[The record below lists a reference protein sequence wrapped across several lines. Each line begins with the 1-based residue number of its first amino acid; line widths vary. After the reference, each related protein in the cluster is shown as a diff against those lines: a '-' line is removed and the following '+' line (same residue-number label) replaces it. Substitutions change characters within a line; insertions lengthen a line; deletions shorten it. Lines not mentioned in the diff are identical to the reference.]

1 MKKKLLSLVLAGAMV
16 ASTSVSAFAATPG
29 HINGSDAQE
38 HSTDVEITGQ
48 VLNNRGDLPAGTFN
62 VTVPTTASFTV
73 RSNGGVIT
81 VPITIQNKGTQN
93 IDVYAEKF
101 VDTTPEADQEITVTG
116 QSNLTGKNRSYVSLN
131 IKGSERVLYLKS
143 EKIEEGKKNGIYTN
157 PTLENSAI
165 NEDSLKLTSIAA
177 GRDEDITLNGT
188 AGNGTTDGDSSS
200 QEITQSISNSFTL
213 TLKIKKSEKQ

>member
-38 HSTDVEITGQ
+38 HSTDVKITGQ
-48 VLNNRGDLPAGTFN
+48 VLNNSGDLPTGSFN

-73 RSNGGVIT
+73 SADSGVIT
-81 VPITIQNKGTQN
+81 VPITIQNRGTQN

-101 VDTTPEADQEITVTG
+101 VDTTPGDNQEITVIE
-116 QSNLTGKNRSYVSLN
+116 QSNLASKNRSYVSLN
-131 IKGSERVLYLKS
+131 IEGSERVLYLKS
-143 EKIEEGKKNGIYTN
+143 ENIENGTKNGIYTN
-157 PTLENSAI
+157 PNLTTPATNV
-165 NEDSLKLTSIAA
+165 DSLKLTSIAA
-177 GRDEDITLNGT
+177 GRDGDITLNGT
-188 AGNGTTDGDSSS
+188 AGADSSS
-200 QEITQSISNSFTL
+200 EQITKSISNSFTL

>member
-38 HSTDVEITGQ
+38 HSTEVKITGQ
-48 VLNNRGDLPAGTFN
+48 VLNDSGDLPTGTFN

-73 RSNGGVIT
+73 SGDGGVIT

-101 VDTTPEADQEITVTG
+101 VDTTPGDKQEITVIE
-116 QSNLTGKNRSYVSLN
+116 QSNLASKNRSYVSLN
-131 IKGSERVLYLKS
+131 IEGSERVLYLKS
-143 EKIEEGKKNGIYTN
+143 ENIENGTKNGIYTN
-157 PTLENSAI
+157 PNLTTPATNV
-165 NEDSLKLTSIAA
+165 DSLKLTSIAA
-177 GRDEDITLNGT
+177 GRDGDITLNGT
-188 AGNGTTDGDSSS
+188 AGADSSS
-200 QEITQSISNSFTL
+200 DQITQSISNSFTL

>member
-38 HSTDVEITGQ
+38 HSTEVKITGQ
-48 VLNNRGDLPAGTFN
+48 VLNDSGDLPTGTFN

-73 RSNGGVIT
+73 SSDGGVIT

-101 VDTTPEADQEITVTG
+101 VDTTPGDKQEITVIE
-116 QSNLTGKNRSYVSLN
+116 QSNLASKNRSYVSLN
-131 IKGSERVLYLKS
+131 IEGSERVLYLKS
-143 EKIEEGKKNGIYTN
+143 ENIENGTKNGIYTN
-157 PTLENSAI
+157 PNLTTPATNV
-165 NEDSLKLTSIAA
+165 DSLKLTSIAA
-177 GRDEDITLNGT
+177 GRDGDITLNGT
-188 AGNGTTDGDSSS
+188 AGADSSS
-200 QEITQSISNSFTL
+200 DQITQSISNSFTL

>member
-29 HINGSDAQE
+29 HINGSDAEE

-48 VLNNRGDLPAGTFN
+48 VLNNNGDLPAGTFN

-81 VPITIQNKGTQN
+81 VQITIQNRGTQN

-101 VDTTPEADQEITVTG
+101 VDTTPEDNKEITVVE

-131 IKGSERVLYLKS
+131 IKGSDRALYLKS
-143 EKIEEGKKNGIYTN
+143 EKIENGTKNGIYTN
-157 PTLENSAI
+157 SNFDTPAVGAN
-165 NEDSLKLTSIAA
+165 NLKLTSIAA
-177 GRDEDITLNGT
+177 GRDGDITLNGT
-188 AGNGTTDGDSSS
+188 AGADTSGD
-200 QEITQSISNSFTL
+200 QITQSVSNSFTL
-213 TLKIKKSEKQ
+213 TLKIKKSENQSK